1 MQDDIPLIDD
11 EEDIVEEEELVVEK
25 EKVVEKVEENMEE
38 KVINCECTLKPL
50 WWYFCTTFYLQ

>member
-1 MQDDIPLIDD
+1 MWCGPNIFVAD
-11 EEDIVEEEELVVEK
+11 EKLK

-50 WWYFCTTFYLQ
+50 